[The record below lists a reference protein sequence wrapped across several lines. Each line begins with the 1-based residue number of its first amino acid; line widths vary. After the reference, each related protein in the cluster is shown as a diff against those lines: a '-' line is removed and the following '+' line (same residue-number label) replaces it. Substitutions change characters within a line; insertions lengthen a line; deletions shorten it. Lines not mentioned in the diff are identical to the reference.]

1 MNILM
6 ISQYYAPEPFRHPDI
21 CEELVKRGHKVTAV
35 VGRPNYPMGWV
46 YPGYRFGR
54 RKDEVINGVKVHRCF
69 TVGRRNNTLFR
80 FLNYYSY
87 CNAARL
93 YLKTVKEDFDVIF
106 VNQLSPIMMVEP
118 AASWK
123 RKHGTP
129 AVLYCLDLWPESLIA
144 GGVKRSSLIYR
155 LYHGRSRELYSFMD
169 KILIT
174 SRAFSDY
181 FRKEFGI
188 RETQY
193 LPQYAEELFRADQ
206 CRKEPDDCI
215 DLMFAGNVGSAQS
228 VDTILKAA
236 ELTLDI
242 PNLRWH
248 IVGDGAEYKRLRSL
262 GEKLPNVI
270 FHGRRPLEEMPKYY
284 SMADAMLVTMQKN
297 PILSLTLP
305 GKVQS
310 YLAAGKPVLGA
321 IDGETPLVIDAANCG
336 FCGGAEDAQALAENV
351 RKFMTADRETLG
363 RNARAFYEERFRKKK
378 FMDALE
384 AALLEQ
390 CENR

>member
-1 MNILM
+1 MDILM

-35 VGRPNYPMGWV
+35 VGTPNYPMGRIF
-46 YPGYRFGR
+46 PEYRFGH

-69 TVGRRNNTLFR
+69 TIGRRSGILFR

-93 YLKTVKEDFDVIF
+93 YLRTVREDFDVIF

-118 AASWK
+118 AVSWK
-123 RKHGTP
+123 RRHGTP
-129 AVLYCLDLWPESLIA
+129 AVLYCLDLWPESLAA
-144 GGVKRSSLIYR
+144 GGIRRGSLLYR
-155 LYHGRSRELYSFMD
+155 FFHSQSRKLYSSMD

-181 FRKEFGI
+181 FRQEFGI
-188 RETQY
+188 TDTEY

-206 CRKEPDDCI
+206 CRKEPDDRI
-215 DLMFAGNVGSAQS
+215 DLMFAGNVGAAQA
-228 VDTILKAA
+228 VETILRAA
-236 ELTLDI
+236 ELTLDV

-248 IVGDGAEYKRLRSL
+248 IVGDGSELERLA
-262 GEKLPNVI
+262 GVGGKIPNVI
-270 FHGRRPLEEMPKYY
+270 FHGRKPLEEMPRYY

-297 PILSLTLP
+297 PVLSLTLP

-310 YLAAGKPVLGA
+310 YLAAGKPILGA
-321 IDGETPLVIDAANCG
+321 IDGETKLVIEAANCG
-336 FCGGAEDAQALAENV
+336 FCGGAEDAQALAENA
-351 RKFMTADRETLG
+351 RRFAAADRELLS
-363 RNARAFYEERFRKKK
+363 RNARAFYEEQFRKER

-390 CENR
+390 CSNG